1 MALTQRYIR
10 VFGRSRVRESTYP
23 YLFPSDS
30 PKNRAAKSQA
40 TRAAQWALNLDNSSV
55 KLEFMLDVN
64 FGPDDLFCTLTFR
77 DGCLPKTR
85 KGVIKCARRF
95 FDMLR
100 KARKLKGDILKYIYC
115 VEHGEGRWH
124 IHAVINSVG
133 LDYEQVRSLWA
144 KWGDDVD
151 FMTVGEKT
159 IEGIA
164 HYMVKETSRPN
175 SARAWIPSKNL
186 ARPIHESYIVKKSV
200 QLQTPEGCQEVK
212 SNGGHKD
219 SIGYEFI
226 AYEVPESINI
236 SSVSG
241 LGDLSDPAI
250 ELLSRRPL

>member
-1 MALTQRYIR
+1 MTQRYIR
-10 VFGRSRVRESTYP
+10 VFGRHRVRESTYP
-23 YLFPSDS
+23 YMFPTDS
-30 PKNRAAKSQA
+30 PKTRAAKSQA
-40 TRAAQWALNLDNSSV
+40 TRAAQRALNLDHSAV

-64 FGPDDLFCTLTFR
+64 FGPADLFCTLTFR

-133 LDYEQVRSLWA
+133 LDYEQIRSLWA
-144 KWGDDVD
+144 RLGDNVE
-151 FMTVGEKT
+151 FKTVGEKT

-164 HYMVKETSRPN
+164 HYMVKEIDRPN

-186 ARPIHESYIVKKSV
+186 ARPTYESYIVKKPA
-200 QLQTPEGCQEVK
+200 QLQTPAGCREVK
-212 SNGGHKD
+212 SEGGHKD

-226 AYEVPESINI
+226 TYEVPSSINI
-236 SSVSG
+236 SDISG
-241 LGDLSDPAI
+241 LGNLSDPAI